1 MFRSAFADNQIRH
14 VTTGN
19 AAGHGHN
26 GAMPTVTFA
35 PHLQR
40 HVPCPAQRVSAAT
53 LAVALD
59 AAFVAA
65 PAMRHY
71 VLDEQNHIRKH
82 VAVFINGTL
91 IHDRNNLAR
100 AVNDADRIDVIQ
112 ALSGG

>member
-1 MFRSAFADNQIRH
+1 
-14 VTTGN
+14 
-19 AAGHGHN
+19 
-26 GAMPTVTFA
+26 MPTINFA

-40 HVPCPAQRVSAAT
+40 HVPCPKQTVAAAT
-53 LAVALD
+53 LREALD

-71 VLDEQNHIRKH
+71 VLDEQSHIRKH

-91 IHDRNNLAR
+91 IRDRVNLDIAM
-100 AVNDADRIDVIQ
+100 NDDDRIDVIQ